1 MCLGICMCSH
11 IPAGILHTHDDEDEH
26 VSSRSFPPPGI
37 DPFTLLAWESPDNYT
52 EEAKERL
59 EDAVHR

>member
-1 MCLGICMCSH
+1 MCS
-11 IPAGILHTHDDEDEH
+11 AGILHTHDDEDEH
-26 VSSRSFPPPGI
+26 VSSRSFPPAGI